1 MNRTLLAAAAF
12 GALAIAAP
20 ALAQPA
26 AWQNIDGRQAQ
37 LDQRIDVGVRNGS
50 LTRDEAVRLRGE
62 FRMIADLER
71 NYRANGLT
79 MSERNDLD
87 RRFDLLSARIQYERA
102 DNQDNRGPGSD
113 RGPGYNNGNG
123 RNDNNGRGPGYNN
136 GNARND
142 NNRGASINARQA
154 VLERR
159 IEMGLRNR
167 SLTRAEGVRLR
178 TEFRTIANL
187 EARYRVNGLND
198 AERRD
203 LDRRFDVLQA
213 HLRTELA
220 DNNFRWDNFRYR

>member
-1 MNRTLLAAAAF
+1 MNRTLLAAAAL
-12 GALAIAAP
+12 GALAIGAP

-26 AWQNIDGRQAQ
+26 QWQNIDSRQAQ

-71 NYRANGLT
+71 NYRAGGLN
-79 MSERNDLD
+79 MRERADLD

-102 DNQDNRGPGSD
+102 DNQDRRGPGW
-113 RGPGYNNGNG
+113 
-123 RNDNNGRGPGYNN
+123 NNGRGPGWN
-136 GNARND
+136 ND
-142 NNRGASINARQA
+142 NNRGGASINARQA
-154 VLERR
+154 VLDRR
-159 IEMGLRNR
+159 IDMGLRNG
-167 SLTRAEGVRLR
+167 SLTRAEGARLR

-187 EARYRVNGLND
+187 EARYRVNGLNV

-213 HLRTELA
+213 RLRSELA
-220 DNNFRWDNFRYR
+220 DNNFRWDNYRYR